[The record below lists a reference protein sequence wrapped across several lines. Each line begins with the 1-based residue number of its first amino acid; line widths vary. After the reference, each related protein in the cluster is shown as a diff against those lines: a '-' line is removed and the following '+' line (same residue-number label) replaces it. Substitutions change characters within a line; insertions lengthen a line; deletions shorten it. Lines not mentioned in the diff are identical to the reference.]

1 MKFLTKN
8 PQSPILTDGLIYQEN
23 KGKNNAILRYRLV
36 KEQKNFCAYTERYI
50 KGLDSP
56 EVEHFDSSKKYGDDY
71 FNYYAVLRK
80 PNLYKKDEQYKN
92 NTFFQTLFFHDK
104 TEFERRIQYKEGIY
118 YEVEET
124 DVEARDFIDFL
135 GFNNDLLFKE
145 RSNHLNRLKNIFRHF
160 NDAEKLAFFNT
171 HKEELSFITALEV
184 ELGLDFSE
192 ILKTL

>member
-8 PQSPILTDGLIYQEN
+8 PQSPILTDGLTYQEN
-23 KGKNNAILRYRLV
+23 KAKNNAILRDRLV
-36 KEQKNFCAYTERYI
+36 KEQKHFCAYTERYI

-56 EVEHFDSSKKYGDDY
+56 EVEHFDSSKKYRDDY
-71 FNYYAVLRK
+71 FNYFAVLRK

-92 NTFFQTLFFHDK
+92 HTFFQTLFFHDK
-104 TEFERRIQYKEGIY
+104 TAFERRIQYKDGIY

-145 RSNHLNRLKNIFRHF
+145 RSNHLNRLKSIFRYF
-160 NDAEKLAFFNT
+160 NDDEKLAFFNT
-171 HKEELSFITALEV
+171 HKEELSFITALEI

-192 ILKTL
+192 ILTML